1 MFSTHLNQHKRA
13 WLLHYTMSMF
23 HFLNC
28 QLSSTVDCTILHWHQ
43 QPMGVPVASHEPH
56 LHLVMSAS
64 WRILRQTQLQIMR
77 NWGLLPSAIWVTQ
90 IRSASSSSSQ
100 LGVQWYVTVVW
111 ICISLMRYDVEH
123 LSICWFAIYTSA
135 LGRHLLWEG
144 VCSGEVSAQFASF
157 LIRFFVFLLLSVKN
171 FCAFWITVL
180 FQTHLLSIFSAGL
193 WLIFSFL

>member
-1 MFSTHLNQHKRA
+1 MFPILNPPLPIWVNTA
-13 WLLHYTMSMF
+13 WLPHSRKVYLVLWKVLVF
-23 HFLNC
+23 HSDCGRCFTFPPGKNENSC
-28 QLSSTVDCTILHWHQ
+28 SSTSLPAFGISVFW
-43 QPMGVPVASHEPH
+43 
-56 LHLVMSAS
+56 
-64 WRILRQTQLQIMR
+64 IMAF
-77 NWGLLPSAIWVTQ
+77 LIV
-90 IRSASSSSSQ
+90 
-100 LGVQWYVTVVW
+100 VQWYLIVL

-157 LIRFFVFLLLSVKN
+157 LLRFFVFLLLSVKN